1 MELDVATPP
10 IAVGEFGR
18 AFPRHCTGQQPGC
31 HGRIDNHAK
40 SVRPTIRQNL
50 LFDFAADQ
58 RIRRLQ
64 RSDRSDRLRP
74 AHFLDVEVGY
84 ADPSDLSFLLQL
96 SHRAPAFFQV
106 ITWPMDLVKVDNI
119 DDQSAPA
126 ILTFATNRIRRQI
139 AVNVSLLVPAQTT
152 FGENVR
158 PRSRPSL

>member
-1 MELDVATPP
+1 MELDVATSP

-31 HGRIDNHAK
+31 HRRIDNHAK

-50 LFDFAADQ
+50 LFYFAADL

-64 RSDRSDRLRP
+64 RSDGSDRLRP

-96 SHRAPAFFQV
+96 SHCAPAFFQV

-119 DDQSAPA
+119 DVQSAQA
-126 ILTFATNRIRRQI
+126 VLTFATNRGDRRF
-139 AVNVSLLVPAQTT
+139 VDLLAPAK
-152 FGENVR
+152 F
-158 PRSRPSL
+158 PA